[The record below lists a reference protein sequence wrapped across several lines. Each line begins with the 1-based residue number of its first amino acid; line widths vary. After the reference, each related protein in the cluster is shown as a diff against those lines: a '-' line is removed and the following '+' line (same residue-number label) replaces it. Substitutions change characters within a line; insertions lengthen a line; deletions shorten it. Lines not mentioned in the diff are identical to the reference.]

1 MELFLMW
8 SCLVSMPRKKKDK
21 VVTRLLP
28 KKVRKKRSRGRPFEP
43 GNPWR
48 FPSGTSG
55 NPGGRKRLIDA
66 HVESLAT
73 IDIETGKTVAQL
85 VSEKM
90 CELAIA
96 GDIVAARELRQATE
110 GDTIHT
116 PDVEKIYVSID
127 R

>member
-1 MELFLMW
+1 MEK
-8 SCLVSMPRKKKDK
+8 CLCRFEEFIDMQKKKDK
-21 VVTRLLP
+21 VTARLP
-28 KKVRKKRSRGRPFEP
+28 RRARKKRGRGKPFAP

-48 FPSGTSG
+48 FPLGVSG

-66 HVESLAT
+66 DFVALGT
-73 IDIETGKTVAQL
+73 IDPVTNKTIAQL
-85 VSEKM
+85 ISEKM

-96 GDIVAARELRQATE
+96 GDVAARRELRQATE

-116 PDVEKIYVSID
+116 PDIPHVRID